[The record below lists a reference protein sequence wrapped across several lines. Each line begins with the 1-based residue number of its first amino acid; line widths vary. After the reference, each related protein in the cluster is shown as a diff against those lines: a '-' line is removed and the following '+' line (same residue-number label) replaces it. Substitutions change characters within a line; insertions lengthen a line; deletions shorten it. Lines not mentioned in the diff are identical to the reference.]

1 MANISL
7 KKLLTEAE
15 DFKAK
20 SKETGKLVH
29 FKSKDSYDAAL
40 KAGSHE
46 DPDTKKDSSK
56 EEPVKGASMF
66 GADYAKNR
74 GGEAPKDNVVTS
86 VPKITLPIQKK
97 IQNWTEKEKAFF
109 DRNEGAPGSEL
120 RRSLGQTL
128 KDKAKGALK
137 AIKKGFKHEVEEFKA
152 AGEGVGKFFKGEKL
166 SEHETKAVKAVAF
179 KVVTTAVFGAALGGT
194 AHGAAYFAKH
204 VAMEFIPHVVGETI
218 LKGVGKA
225 AMFADAEGEAETDAN
240 MIKFTELIANG
251 LEKMEITPE
260 MMEDMVDSYNEK
272 KANENIMKNI
282 SLKSLIEADDFKARS
297 KETGKLVHFKSK
309 DAYQAALKAGSHE
322 DPKAG
327 KGKTAKA
334 AAKPNDMFGGDYAK
348 DRGGK
353 VPASN
358 TTHVS
363 VQPDSQEVK
372 TISKFTSTREKFIA
386 DFINKHKLD
395 AAALSKFIE
404 KGSLRD
410 RMDVGTAMVGN
421 PGNKYEKELIKKFGA
436 SKSEPTA
443 KTASANMGVDKVV
456 YNTRTKTVGIVRM
469 ADERGETKTD
479 ADGNVNTSELEP
491 YNPTKYPHQKD
502 AKVAPSTKKEV
513 EARGLWN
520 PFAQNEP
527 KNEPTGETPKYDTS
541 GETDYFEEYEQ
552 LPDNIKDLMDKHF
565 GSGED
570 EYDYKELQSIQ
581 KDFESNGW
589 TFDFGLDAE
598 PFELK
603 PLPQN
608 KETSKEEPT
617 SKPKEA
623 RKGNPSV
630 NKDAKKSAEE
640 FGITPQKLGN
650 DGYKKVMLQA
660 AVEALTDAN
669 FHDEARELISKIEG
683 KPEWAKRVDY
693 PKMDDPK
700 YKEKMADIRTNGV
713 DSSEYWRG
721 DDNAHE
727 FGRKVSSASG
737 WDGVDAADGIAF
749 TLRMNGFHKQA
760 DMIQSVFDN
769 KPYMRE
775 SSIKLTKMMK
785 K

>member
-225 AMFADAEGEAETDAN
+225 AMFADADGEAETDAN

-282 SLKSLIEADDFKARS
+282 SLKGLIEAEDFKARS

-309 DAYQAALKAGSHE
+309 DAYQAAIKAGSHE

-348 DRGGK
+348 DRGSEPKSDGMETVK
-353 VPASN
+353 SIAAS
-358 TTHVS
+358 TGLRAQAVAGW
-363 VQPDSQEVK
+363 
-372 TISKFTSTREKFIA
+372 A
-386 DFINKHKLD
+386 DEND
-395 AAALSKFIE
+395 VNLSKVSDALNS
-404 KGSLRD
+404 KKLKP
-410 RMDVGTAMVGN
+410 MDFMTAVSGN
-421 PGNKYEKELIKKFGA
+421 PGNKYAKDIIAKYSQSSV
-436 SKSEPTA
+436 SKSTP
-443 KTASANMGVDKVV
+443 ANMGVDKVV
-456 YNTRTKTVGIVRM
+456 YNTKTKTVGIVRM

-491 YNPTKYPHQKD
+491 YNPMKYPHQKD

-520 PFAQNEP
+520 PFAQDEP
-527 KNEPTGETPKYDTS
+527 K
-541 GETDYFEEYEQ
+541 
-552 LPDNIKDLMDKHF
+552 KD
-565 GSGED
+565 
-570 EYDYKELQSIQ
+570 
-581 KDFESNGW
+581 
-589 TFDFGLDAE
+589 
-598 PFELK
+598 
-603 PLPQN
+603 
-608 KETSKEEPT
+608 EPT

-630 NKDAKKSAEE
+630 NKEAKKNAEE

-683 KPEWAKRVDY
+683 KPEWAKRVNY
-693 PKMDDPK
+693 PSMDDPK

-775 SSIKLTKMMK
+775 SSTKLTKMMK

>member
-1 MANISL
+1 MANITL
-7 KKLLTEAE
+7 KGLLNEAE
-15 DFKAK
+15 
-20 SKETGKLVH
+20 
-29 FKSKDSYDAAL
+29 
-40 KAGSHE
+40 
-46 DPDTKKDSSK
+46 
-56 EEPVKGASMF
+56 
-66 GADYAKNR
+66 
-74 GGEAPKDNVVTS
+74 
-86 VPKITLPIQKK
+86 
-97 IQNWTEKEKAFF
+97 
-109 DRNEGAPGSEL
+109 
-120 RRSLGQTL
+120 
-128 KDKAKGALK
+128 
-137 AIKKGFKHEVEEFKA
+137 
-152 AGEGVGKFFKGEKL
+152 
-166 SEHETKAVKAVAF
+166 
-179 KVVTTAVFGAALGGT
+179 
-194 AHGAAYFAKH
+194 
-204 VAMEFIPHVVGETI
+204 
-218 LKGVGKA
+218 
-225 AMFADAEGEAETDAN
+225 
-240 MIKFTELIANG
+240 
-251 LEKMEITPE
+251 
-260 MMEDMVDSYNEK
+260 
-272 KANENIMKNI
+272 
-282 SLKSLIEADDFKARS
+282 DFKARS

-309 DAYQAALKAGSHE
+309 DSYQSALKAGTHE
-322 DPKAG
+322 DPKAKKGSSPKAG
-327 KGKTAKA
+327 KS
-334 AAKPNDMFGGDYAK
+334 NSMFGGDYAQ
-348 DRGGK
+348 DRGGET
-353 VPASN
+353 PTTN
-358 TTHVS
+358 TPHTS

-395 AAALSKFIE
+395 ASALSKFIE
-404 KGSLRD
+404 KGTLRD

-421 PGNKYEKELIKKFGA
+421 PGNKYEKDLIKKFGA
-436 SKSEPTA
+436 KEVTPTSKSA
-443 KTASANMGVDKVV
+443 KSTPSSDLGVDKVV
-456 YNTRTKTVGIVRM
+456 YNKRTNTIGIVRL

-479 ADGNVNTSELEP
+479 ADGNVNTDELEP
-491 YNPTKYPHQKD
+491 YNPMKYPHQKD

-520 PFAQNEP
+520 PFAQ
-527 KNEPTGETPKYDTS
+527 
-541 GETDYFEEYEQ
+541 
-552 LPDNIKDLMDKHF
+552 
-565 GSGED
+565 
-570 EYDYKELQSIQ
+570 
-581 KDFESNGW
+581 
-589 TFDFGLDAE
+589 DA
-598 PFELK
+598 P
-603 PLPQN
+603 
-608 KETSKEEPT
+608 KEEPT